1 MSFSKNIYD
10 KESYKQSINQSVGPG
25 IYRMATPPI
34 SCNPCYPYPP
44 SVRLQKRGVSVIK
57 NTPLIDVDSEL
68 SGITRKLSKNMN
80 GQYLPSCPD
89 SVCESGEVCGQG
101 VVGTCSGQ
109 KKGERASDSNLLHMP
124 DCFVPAEDTRLTN
137 PPCNLRGTGWNR
149 WESLC
154 KNPQERVEMPF
165 DWNINNRI
173 IVKDNHRPCIP
184 NPIDPTPALPVG
196 GNLPCEQTSNT
207 CAAFTD
213 PASVNWQNESNIR
226 NY

>member
-10 KESYKQSINQSVGPG
+10 KESYKQSINRSVGPG

-57 NTPLIDVDSEL
+57 NKPLIDVDSEL

-80 GQYLPSCPD
+80 GQYVPSCPD

-109 KKGERASDSNLLHMP
+109 KKEKEQLTVIYYICLIVCTR
-124 DCFVPAEDTRLTN
+124 EDVDLTN

>member
-34 SCNPCYPYPP
+34 SCKPCYPYPP
-44 SVRLQKRGVSVIK
+44 TVRLQRQGDSVLK
-57 NTPLIDVDSEL
+57 NTLLIDVDSEL
-68 SGITRKLSKNMN
+68 SGITRKLSKNITQ
-80 GQYLPSCPD
+80 QYLPSCPD

-101 VVGTCSGQ
+101 VVGTCSGG
-109 KKGERASDSNLLHMP
+109 KPGERATDSNLLHMP

-173 IVKDNHRPCIP
+173 VVKDNHRPCIP
-184 NPIDPTPALPVG
+184 NPIDPTSALPIG
-196 GNLPCEQTSNT
+196 GEMPCEQTSLT
-207 CAAFTD
+207 CAAFTQ
-213 PASVNWQNESNIR
+213 PSSVNWQTESNIR